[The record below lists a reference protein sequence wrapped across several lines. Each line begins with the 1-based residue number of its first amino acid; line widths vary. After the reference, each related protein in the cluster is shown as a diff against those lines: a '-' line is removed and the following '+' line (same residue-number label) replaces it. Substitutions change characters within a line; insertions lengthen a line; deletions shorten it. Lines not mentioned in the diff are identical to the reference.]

1 MERDA
6 ARCDQTIYQRAF
18 SINRYVRRPAF
29 DEHEETLHRHWRS
42 FSILIRRS
50 MIRQD
55 LEPRSLWQLEK
66 CFSVQTRMRPAF
78 DLRKEL
84 EVVALA
90 ARNSSY
96 LSSRGYI

>member
-42 FSILIRRS
+42 FSILNPRN
-50 MIRQD
+50 MMRQD
-55 LEPRSLWQLEK
+55 LEPRSLWQLK
-66 CFSVQTRMRPAF
+66 SASVHKRGC
-78 DLRKEL
+78 
-84 EVVALA
+84 
-90 ARNSSY
+90 AR
-96 LSSRGYI
+96 LST